1 MAGNQTSSRGSPA
14 LALDSGAISAWLNT
28 GVSGFLAPAAA
39 IDAIESAIPELL
51 GDVAL
56 ARKMGQAATEHVRQ
70 SFSHR
75 VYLDQVTE
83 QLENIR

>member
-1 MAGNQTSSRGSPA
+1 VVAF
-14 LALDSGAISAWLNT
+14 DSGGISDWLNT
-28 GVSGFLAPAAA
+28 GISGFLAPAAD
-39 IDAIESAIPELL
+39 IDAMASSIQKLL

-56 ARKMGQAATEHVRQ
+56 ARKMGQAATKHVRQ